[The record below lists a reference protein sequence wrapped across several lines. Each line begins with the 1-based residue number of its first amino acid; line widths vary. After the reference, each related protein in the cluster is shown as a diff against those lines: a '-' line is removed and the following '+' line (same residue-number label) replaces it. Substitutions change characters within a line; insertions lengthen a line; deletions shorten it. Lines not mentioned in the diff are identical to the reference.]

1 MFESDMIWYSASL
14 SCTTKV
20 AETRVRSTN
29 IVYTTKHISPR
40 TRRLRLIIMSPKVS
54 LGSFQR
60 RYLYQLMV
68 QNYESPFDDEDDD
81 ECEETLVNEDYSVN
95 VQIVI
100 SNPNRSSK
108 RKLYEILKRA
118 SPQSLFTTSITGFS
132 YLSIKTISPS

>member
-1 MFESDMIWYSASL
+1 
-14 SCTTKV
+14 
-20 AETRVRSTN
+20 
-29 IVYTTKHISPR
+29 
-40 TRRLRLIIMSPKVS
+40 
-54 LGSFQR
+54 
-60 RYLYQLMV
+60 MV